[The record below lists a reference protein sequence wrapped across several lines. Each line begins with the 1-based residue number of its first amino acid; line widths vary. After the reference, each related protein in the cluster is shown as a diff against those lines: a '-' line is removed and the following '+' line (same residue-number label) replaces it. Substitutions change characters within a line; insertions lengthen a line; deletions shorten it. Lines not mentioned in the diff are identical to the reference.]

1 MTRKNKKG
9 KRFEALISRAD
20 DALELQFYLE
30 ASWIIYSLIEER
42 LKSVAIDKLSL
53 PMNRENFHSCVE
65 ALEKER
71 KTNSLIEDNFEAT
84 LLPNLDDWRLKRNNI
99 MHDLAKEDI
108 DYEKIKELAISGRS
122 LFAQLATSI
131 MKLKKQLK

>member
-9 KRFEALISRAD
+9 KRFEILLSRAD

-42 LKSVAIDKLSL
+42 LKSVAIGKMSLS
-53 PMNRENFHSCVE
+53 MDRQNFHSCIE
-65 ALEKER
+65 ALEKEW
-71 KTNSLIEDNFEAT
+71 KTNILIKDNFDKS
-84 LLPNLDDWRLKRNNI
+84 LLLSLDEWRLKRNNI

-108 DYEKIKELAISGRS
+108 DYEKIKELAINGRS